1 MANLK
6 RIAPNSIVS
15 AIEKAERYRLLN
27 EPMHAESI
35 CLDVLEIEP
44 ENQTALITLLLAL
57 TDQFPSRLYDALK
70 PAEGLIP
77 RLADEYHQHYFAGI
91 INERWAIA
99 QRDQRTVSSSVPIWL
114 GKAMSEYEQA
124 EALSD
129 GKNPD
134 AILRWNTCARLQE
147 KLIRTTPQTAPLTR
161 DMHGE
166 FSGEVPPR

>member
-6 RIAPNSIVS
+6 RIAADGIQS

-35 CLDVLEIEP
+35 CLDVLEVEP
-44 ENQTALITLLLAL
+44 ENQQALVTLLLAL
-57 TDQFPSRLYDALK
+57 TDQFSNRLFDALK
-70 PAEGLIP
+70 PAETLIP
-77 RLADEYHQHYFAGI
+77 RLTDPYDQHYYSGI

-99 QRDQRTVSSSVPIWL
+99 QRDHGTASSSVPTWL
-114 GKAMSEYEQA
+114 GKAMREYEQA

-134 AILRWNTCARLQE
+134 PILRWNTCARLQE
-147 KLIRTTPQTAPLTR
+147 KLIKTTPQAAPLTR